1 MNTLRKLLVVL
12 ALCVCVTGA
21 FAISAPASAADMP
34 IKAPV
39 IAAPIPFSWTG
50 IYIGVHGGADWFD
63 KDWFASLTPI
73 NIAGGCPGCPTTV
86 GAHSASSWLA
96 GGQIGFN
103 YQFQSIVAGIEAQAS
118 WTRLEASNPNLL
130 APAFITNHS
139 KTDFIGTLAGR
150 LGYAWDHA
158 LVYAKGGGA
167 WAHDQFFTSTTVS
180 PVAQSLTETRWGW
193 MAGVGFE
200 YAFTNN
206 WSAKIEYD
214 YLDFGRRRETLQPVV
229 AAGPFEYDIKQTIQ
243 LVKVG
248 INYRFSIH

>member
-1 MNTLRKLLVVL
+1 MDALLRNLLVVL
-12 ALCVCVTGA
+12 ALCVTGA
-21 FAISAPASAADMP
+21 FAISTTAWAADMP
-34 IKAPV
+34 TKAPIV
-39 IAAPIPFSWTG
+39 AAPIPFSWTG
-50 IYIGVHGGADWFD
+50 IYVGVHGGADWFD
-63 KDWFASLTPI
+63 KDWFVPLTPT
-73 NIAGGCPGCPTTV
+73 NIAGGCPGCPRPA

-130 APAFITNHS
+130 APAFLTNHS

-150 LGYAWDHA
+150 LGFAWDHA

-167 WAHDQFFTSTTVS
+167 WAHDKFFTSTGAL
-180 PVAQSLTETRWGW
+180 PVAQTLTDTRRGW
-193 MAGVGFE
+193 MAGAGFE

-214 YLDFGRRRETLQPVV
+214 YLDFGRKRETLQPA
-229 AAGPFEYDIKQTIQ
+229 AAGAGTFEYDVKQTIQ

-248 INYRFSIH
+248 INYRFAIH